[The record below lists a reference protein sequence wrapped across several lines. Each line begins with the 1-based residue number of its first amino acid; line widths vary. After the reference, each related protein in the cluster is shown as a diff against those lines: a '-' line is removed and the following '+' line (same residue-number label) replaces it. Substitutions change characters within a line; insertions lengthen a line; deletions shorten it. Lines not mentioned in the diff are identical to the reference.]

1 VPGWQDLLDAVPADP
16 PAPAR
21 ELHVQA
27 LRWFGCVATG
37 GVSLAAAVTAR
48 DPARIRDATA
58 GMGGCAELGHACAQT
73 AGRLGE
79 RLDEAD
85 PTRAVS
91 TGGSPR
97 PARDRSAASSR
108 AASATIRAVPWAQMG
123 IADRLGMVFLGLC
136 LVISVGSTVVCVL
149 GRLLGYM

>member
-1 VPGWQDLLDAVPADP
+1 
-16 PAPAR
+16 
-21 ELHVQA
+21 
-27 LRWFGCVATG
+27 
-37 GVSLAAAVTAR
+37 
-48 DPARIRDATA
+48 
-58 GMGGCAELGHACAQT
+58 MGGCAELGHACAQT

-79 RLDEAD
+79 RFDEAD

-91 TGGSPR
+91 TSGSPR
-97 PARDRSAASSR
+97 PARDRSAASPEQHPPPSEPP
-108 AASATIRAVPWAQMG
+108 SWAQMA